1 MLGLTFVRTTDKTRP
16 ESALGFDVIRVV
28 DRTLWRTHHIRV
40 EDWEPRWKGDVGQ
53 KGREPRWKGDKGPD
67 TIDMYDYMLHCVCRS
82 EAHPEDEYCSLLE
95 HELSEEIAS
104 GIYTLAKGCFEVI
117 PPDLKG

>member
-28 DRTLWRTHHIRV
+28 DRMLYRTRHITV
-40 EDWEPRWKGDVGQ
+40 EGW
-53 KGREPRWKGDKGPD
+53 EPRWKGDKGPD
-67 TIDMYDYMLHCVCRS
+67 TIDTYDYMLHCICRS
-82 EAHPEDEYCSLLE
+82 EAQPEDEYFSIGE
-95 HELSEEIAS
+95 DDLSEEIAS

-117 PPDLKG
+117 PPDLKV